1 MTRITKLIAACAVTL
16 AAAGLALADDNKSN
30 NNKLILIKGKVIGE
44 DGKPQPDAE
53 IRVMR
58 AGGKDS
64 IATTTTDAR
73 GTYMVTLL
81 PMGAYTVS
89 AYVDTYERSRAH
101 VKVFKKGWAKVDF
114 DLRLDLNNFA
124 DHFDQDLRA
133 DGSPT
138 SHGGHVSQ

>member
-1 MTRITKLIAACAVTL
+1 MTRIIKFIVACAVVL

-53 IRVMR
+53 IRVTR
-58 AGGKDS
+58 AGGKDP

-81 PMGAYTVS
+81 PMAM
-89 AYVDTYERSRAH
+89 
-101 VKVFKKGWAKVDF
+101 
-114 DLRLDLNNFA
+114 
-124 DHFDQDLRA
+124 
-133 DGSPT
+133 P
-138 SHGGHVSQ
+138 